1 MFWSCRLHRKAW
13 KSIFYPSGDKYGM
26 IEERSALG
34 TRAPSGSKQPHYT
47 PVLNVNL
54 TQQPEHRHFTM
65 FNFVLSLS

>member
-1 MFWSCRLHRKAW
+1 MEIYISG
-13 KSIFYPSGDKYGM
+13 FYPSDDKYGM

-34 TRAPSGSKQPHYT
+34 TRAPSGPKQPHYT

-65 FNFVLSLS
+65 FNFLITRLESIVT